1 MKYAFTL
8 LLLASAPA
16 FAQVAQV
23 PSCESCRAE
32 DEVQVGDYVPPAI
45 PAPRPVPTLDPRG
58 NAHSLPV
65 TGSPTVF
72 HRPGSGVWLGG
83 IGANNVYVD
92 HSRSQSLLRLKR
104 DF

>member
-1 MKYAFTL
+1 MKYVLAL

-16 FAQVAQV
+16 CAQLAQE
-23 PSCESCRAE
+23 PACESCRPE
-32 DEVQVGDYVPPAI
+32 DEQQVGDYVPPAI
-45 PAPRPVPTLDPRG
+45 PEPRPVTSLDPRG
-58 NAHSLPV
+58 NALSLPV
-65 TGSPTVF
+65 TGAPTLY
-72 HRPGSGVWLGG
+72 HRPGAGVWLGG

>member
-1 MKYAFTL
+1 MKYAFAL
-8 LLLASAPA
+8 LLLASTPA
-16 FAQVAQV
+16 CAQVAQG
-23 PSCESCRAE
+23 SACESCRTE
-32 DEVQVGDYVPPAI
+32 DEVQVGDYLPPAI
-45 PAPRPVPTLDPRG
+45 PAPRPSAALDPRG
-58 NAHSLPV
+58 NPLSLPV